1 VNRHQRR
8 AAGQR
13 RGVHPG
19 ALAIADGYEC
29 PDCNADTE
37 LVEVSP
43 GVAVLEVRHND
54 TCPTY
59 RSMQGDDHHA

>member
-1 VNRHQRR
+1 VNRRQRR

-19 ALAIADGYEC
+19 VLAIADGYEC

-37 LVEVSP
+37 LVQVSP
-43 GVAVLEVRHND
+43 GVHVLEVRHD
-54 TCPTY
+54 DSCPWFNQRRTTP
-59 RSMQGDDHHA
+59 